1 MIIKK
6 GNCVKFSTQ
15 WGGEME
21 KIFFYKKGIGYLII
35 SVSGTNK
42 DNERFLLW
50 WQDGGYPCLED
61 LIGLDWPEA
70 CEKSLHKK
78 V

>member
-42 DNERFLLW
+42 DNERFLL
-50 WQDGGYPCLED
+50 
-61 LIGLDWPEA
+61 
-70 CEKSLHKK
+70 
-78 V
+78 